1 MPFINIKIAGP
12 TLAPDQVQRLQ
23 REATRLMAEVM
34 RKKHELTAVLV
45 EQVDGASWTVG
56 AVPVQ
61 VAAHLDVKVTAGT
74 NTAVEKRR
82 FVAEAVRLLRAV
94 LGPALHPVCYVVVH
108 EVAADAWGYDGRTQA
123 DRAAEA
129 KAA

>member
-1 MPFINIKIAGP
+1 MPFVNIKIAGP

-34 RKKHELTAVLV
+34 RKKHDLTAVLV
-45 EQVDGASWTVG
+45 EQVDGAGWTVG

-74 NTAVEKRR
+74 NTAAEKRR
-82 FVAEAVRLLRAV
+82 FVAEAMGLLRSV
-94 LGPALHPVCYVVVH
+94 IGPALHPVCYVVVH

-123 DRAAEA
+123 DRAEEA
-129 KAA
+129 KTA